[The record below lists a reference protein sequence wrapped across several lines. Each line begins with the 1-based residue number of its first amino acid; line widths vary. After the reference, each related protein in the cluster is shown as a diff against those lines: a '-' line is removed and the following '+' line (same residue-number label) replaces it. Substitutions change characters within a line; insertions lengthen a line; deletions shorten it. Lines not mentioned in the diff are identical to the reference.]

1 MDDKKTQKF
10 RQRLLE
16 EYQKLIRSINRNR
29 LAEEEIKLENTEDE
43 GDLATIS
50 HNKELLYNLHESDFQ
65 RLKSIQE
72 ALKRMDRGEYGECVR
87 CGEDINEKRLMAVPW
102 ATQCIQCQEEA
113 EKESQNHGVGTYVLH
128 GNQRPERTTGVKSH
142 SHSADCG
149 RKRSHT
155 PRKRPPLWR
164 HLWQPSNTPVRGNLP
179 FLCLRLLEIELGRGV
194 LLFPLTLLLRPL
206 IPYACSLF
214 LVPCN

>member
-1 MDDKKTQKF
+1 MDEKKTQKF

-72 ALKRMDRGEYGECVR
+72 ALKRMDYQEAARRFEAAEPLLLDLTEHLVQWSTDVPLLILVAARPELRDVR
-87 CGEDINEKRLMAVPW
+87 SSLAVPGGLVSDVVTL
-102 ATQCIQCQEEA
+102 AGLDQ
-113 EKESQNHGVGTYVLH
+113 SP
-128 GNQRPERTTGVKSH
+128 QR
-142 SHSADCG
+142 
-149 RKRSHT
+149 
-155 PRKRPPLWR
+155 
-164 HLWQPSNTPVRGNLP
+164 
-179 FLCLRLLEIELGRGV
+179 
-194 LLFPLTLLLRPL
+194 
-206 IPYACSLF
+206 
-214 LVPCN
+214 

>member
-1 MDDKKTQKF
+1 MECLFLGSTRWTLALFLLRVIRVQPVTVDSVVEKHIFRTRLNRIKEMVLEEQRGQRQMDGKKTQKF

-102 ATQCIQCQEEA
+102 ATLCIQCQEEA
-113 EKESQNHGVGTYVLH
+113 EKETASPRPVLA
-128 GNQRPERTTGVKSH
+128 GMLKPEE
-142 SHSADCG
+142 AEE
-149 RKRSHT
+149 
-155 PRKRPPLWR
+155 P
-164 HLWQPSNTPVRGNLP
+164 
-179 FLCLRLLEIELGRGV
+179 EI
-194 LLFPLTLLLRPL
+194 
-206 IPYACSLF
+206 
-214 LVPCN
+214 

>member
-1 MDDKKTQKF
+1 MTLESKLLTMECLFLGSTRWTLALFLLRVIRVQPVTVDSVVEKHIFRTRLSRIKEMVLEEQRGQRQMDGKKTQKF

-102 ATQCIQCQEEA
+102 ATLCIQCQEEA
-113 EKESQNHGVGTYVLH
+113 EKETASPRPVLA
-128 GNQRPERTTGVKSH
+128 GMLKPEE
-142 SHSADCG
+142 AEE
-149 RKRSHT
+149 
-155 PRKRPPLWR
+155 P
-164 HLWQPSNTPVRGNLP
+164 
-179 FLCLRLLEIELGRGV
+179 EI
-194 LLFPLTLLLRPL
+194 
-206 IPYACSLF
+206 
-214 LVPCN
+214 

>member
-72 ALKRMDRGEYGECVR
+72 ALKRMDRGEYGECIR
-87 CGEDINEKRLMAVPW
+87 CGEDINEKRLKAVPW
-102 ATQCIQCQEEA
+102 ARMCIHCQEE
-113 EKESQNHGVGTYVLH
+113 KEMEQTSSHLVLVGLDSEET
-128 GNQRPERTTGVKSH
+128 
-142 SHSADCG
+142 
-149 RKRSHT
+149 
-155 PRKRPPLWR
+155 
-164 HLWQPSNTPVRGNLP
+164 
-179 FLCLRLLEIELGRGV
+179 
-194 LLFPLTLLLRPL
+194 
-206 IPYACSLF
+206 
-214 LVPCN
+214 

>member
-1 MDDKKTQKF
+1 MDEKKIQKF

-72 ALKRMDRGEYGECVR
+72 ALKRMDRGEYGECIR

-102 ATQCIQCQEEA
+102 ATLCIQCQEEA
-113 EKESQNHGVGTYVLH
+113 EREGTS
-128 GNQRPERTTGVKSH
+128 QRPVMAGMLKTEDTKTSRKLENGTSDGRDFGLRIRRRIPELLAIPTVKPRS
-142 SHSADCG
+142 SAPVE
-149 RKRSHT
+149 T
-155 PRKRPPLWR
+155 I
-164 HLWQPSNTPVRGNLP
+164 PSPQKQ
-179 FLCLRLLEIELGRGV
+179 
-194 LLFPLTLLLRPL
+194 
-206 IPYACSLF
+206 
-214 LVPCN
+214 

>member
-1 MDDKKTQKF
+1 LESEAGALRAEFIEVGFNTESGNSLEEGPVDMAITKHILPYPGCETMRVLEERGKQMDDKKTQKF

-102 ATQCIQCQEEA
+102 ATLCIQCQEEA
-113 EKESQNHGVGTYVLH
+113 EKEGST
-128 GNQRPERTTGVKSH
+128 QRPVMAGMLKSEEE
-142 SHSADCG
+142 D
-149 RKRSHT
+149 
-155 PRKRPPLWR
+155 
-164 HLWQPSNTPVRGNLP
+164 
-179 FLCLRLLEIELGRGV
+179 EE
-194 LLFPLTLLLRPL
+194 
-206 IPYACSLF
+206 
-214 LVPCN
+214 

>member
-1 MDDKKTQKF
+1 MHILRFPRTRDHEGLAAERISTMDEKKVQKF

-50 HNKELLYNLHESDFQ
+50 HSKELLYNLHESDFQ

-72 ALKRMDRGEYGECVR
+72 ALRRMDRGEYGECLR

-102 ATQCIQCQEEA
+102 ATLCIQCQEEA
-113 EKESQNHGVGTYVLH
+113 EKESTSPRPVLA
-128 GNQRPERTTGVKSH
+128 GMLKTDE
-142 SHSADCG
+142 
-149 RKRSHT
+149 
-155 PRKRPPLWR
+155 
-164 HLWQPSNTPVRGNLP
+164 
-179 FLCLRLLEIELGRGV
+179 EEEEL
-194 LLFPLTLLLRPL
+194 
-206 IPYACSLF
+206 
-214 LVPCN
+214 

>member
-1 MDDKKTQKF
+1 MDEKKTQKF

-29 LAEEEIKLENTEDE
+29 MAEEEIKLENTEDE

-72 ALKRMDRGEYGECVR
+72 ALKRMDRGEYGECIR

-102 ATQCIQCQEEA
+102 ATLCIQCQEDA
-113 EKESQNHGVGTYVLH
+113 EREGTLTDRSWRGCSTKKTRNRSKKNFGWRISDIGFAENPNFEIRHPKFLESCH
-128 GNQRPERTTGVKSH
+128 R
-142 SHSADCG
+142 
-149 RKRSHT
+149 
-155 PRKRPPLWR
+155 
-164 HLWQPSNTPVRGNLP
+164 
-179 FLCLRLLEIELGRGV
+179 LRQ
-194 LLFPLTLLLRPL
+194 
-206 IPYACSLF
+206 
-214 LVPCN
+214 

>member
-1 MDDKKTQKF
+1 MDTKKTQKF

-102 ATQCIQCQEEA
+102 ATLCIQCQEEA
-113 EKESQNHGVGTYVLH
+113 EREGTA
-128 GNQRPERTTGVKSH
+128 QRPVLAGMLRTKKTKRKPEREFWDRLRFLTKKSESVPESPQISASVLRTKNSPIPAKTTNAISH
-142 SHSADCG
+142 LFLDS
-149 RKRSHT
+149 
-155 PRKRPPLWR
+155 
-164 HLWQPSNTPVRGNLP
+164 LP
-179 FLCLRLLEIELGRGV
+179 ASSRLRRRRE
-194 LLFPLTLLLRPL
+194 LTL
-206 IPYACSLF
+206 
-214 LVPCN
+214 